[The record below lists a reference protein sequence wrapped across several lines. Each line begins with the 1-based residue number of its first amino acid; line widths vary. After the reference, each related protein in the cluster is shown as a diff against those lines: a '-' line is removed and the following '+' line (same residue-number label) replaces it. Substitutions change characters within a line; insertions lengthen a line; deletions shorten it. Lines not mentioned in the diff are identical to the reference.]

1 MNEFKTKLKN
11 YAKLA
16 VEIGVNLQKG
26 QPAVILCPVEA
37 YEFGRFLVESA
48 YEAGASE
55 VVIRWL
61 DDKVARNKIKYESK
75 EQLETVPEWMKLL
88 EDTYVAK
95 DACYIAVSAADPNAL
110 KGLDVEKVTANK
122 NTMDKVVEK
131 RRAALMNS
139 ENTWTI
145 VSVPTLG
152 WAEKVFAPETGE
164 KAMNLLWDAIFSVT
178 RMNTENPVRAWKEH
192 IATLGKKADE
202 LNAKNFKYLH
212 YKSSNGTDLRIE
224 LPKGHIWLAAAEKSR
239 KGTDFV
245 ANMPTEEVFTLPKRD
260 GVDGIVYSSKPL
272 VYLSNVIDQF
282 WLRFENGAV
291 VDYDAKEGKE
301 FLKALLEADSGS
313 NRLGEVA
320 LVPYDSP
327 ISNSKILFYNT
338 LYDENASCHL
348 ALGKAYPTTIE
359 GGDGANEDKLR
370 ELGANVS
377 KEHSDFMVGTA
388 DTEIIGETHDGQ
400 MIPVFKNGNWA
411 E

>member
-1 MNEFKTKLKN
+1 MNNFQEKLKK

-26 QPAVILCPVEA
+26 QPVVISCPVEA
-37 YEFGRFLVESA
+37 AEFGRYLAEAA
-48 YEAGASE
+48 YQAGASE
-55 VVIRWL
+55 VIMRWA
-61 DDKVARNKIKYESK
+61 DDKLSRMKIQYAS
-75 EQLETVPEWMKLL
+75 LETLKMVPEWLKLL
-88 EDTYVAK
+88 EDTYVDQ

-122 NTMDKVVEK
+122 NTLDKIVEK

-145 VSVPTLG
+145 VSVPTLA

-164 KAMNLLWDAIFSVT
+164 KAMDLLWEAIFNVT
-178 RMNTENPVRAWKEH
+178 RMNTQDPVAAWKEH
-192 IATLGKKADE
+192 IANLSKKADE
-202 LNAKNFKYLH
+202 LNQKNFKYLH
-212 YKSSNGTDLRIE
+212 YKSANGTNLRIE

-239 KGTDFV
+239 KGTEFV

-260 GVDGIVYSSKPL
+260 GVDGVVYSSKPL

-282 WLRFENGAV
+282 WLRFEKGTV
-291 VDYDAKEGKE
+291 VEYDAREGKE

-313 NRLGEVA
+313 ARLGEVA
-320 LVPYDSP
+320 LVPFDSP
-327 ISNSKILFYNT
+327 ISNSKILFFNT

-348 ALGKAYPTTIE
+348 ALGKAYPTTVE
-359 GGDGANEDKLR
+359 GGDGASAEKLM

-388 DTEIIGETHDGQ
+388 DLEIMGETYEGQ
-400 MIPVFKNGNWA
+400 MIPVFRNGNWA
-411 E
+411 